1 MTRNLSASQITARQN
16 NSEIIAE
23 SLFGEN
29 GCLTGRKRHVYSEMQ
44 INRKLSKDI
53 QWDNNFDYGG
63 ISEKFS
69 EVLSSSLINE
79 AVKIAKLS
87 EIEEM
92 CIRLHIAGLNTR
104 QTAQLLRIT
113 RSKAHNLLKLTIKK
127 LRNAVKT
134 DPYISWYQVYLQEIN
149 RYKKSGSFKIIR

>member
-1 MTRNLSASQITARQN
+1 MKSYTNIFAQETKP
-16 NSEIIAE
+16 EIAAD
-23 SLFGEN
+23 SLFEIN

-44 INRKLSKDI
+44 INRKSSKDI

-87 EIEEM
+87 EIEQM

-113 RSKAHNLLKLTIKK
+113 RGKANHLLNSTIKK
-127 LRNAVKT
+127 LRNAVNR
-134 DPYISWYQVYLQEIN
+134 DPYISWYQAYLQEIN
-149 RYKKSGSFKIIR
+149 RYKKSGSFRIIK